1 MEIDYIKIGKRIKK
15 ARAKKGY
22 TQEKLAA
29 IVDISQP
36 YLGHIEVGR
45 TKVSLPTLLKIANA
59 LDTTVDGLLFD
70 STAIAIDSY
79 DKDLEILFRIAAMN
93 KKKPFLKS
101 SDSSRRVSLKSNYSR
116 I

>member
-1 MEIDYIKIGKRIKK
+1 MEIDYIKIGKRIKN
-15 ARAKKGY
+15 ARTKKGY

-36 YLGHIEVGR
+36 HLGHIEIGR

-59 LDTTVDGLLFD
+59 LDTTVDDLLFD

-79 DKDLEILFRIAAMN
+79 DKDFRDLVSDCSDEQKETLLEIVRLV
-93 KKKPFLKS
+93 KKSFS
-101 SDSSRRVSLKSNYSR
+101 QN
-116 I
+116 